1 MKLVSVFEIWAWLCI
16 LSDYS
21 VCMYVLQVGSDRGK
35 GYNVNVAWSGGLN
48 PPMGDA
54 EYLAAFRYYF
64 DAILVCLVSFAQ
76 IKNS

>member
-1 MKLVSVFEIWAWLCI
+1 
-16 LSDYS
+16 
-21 VCMYVLQVGSDRGK
+21 MYVLQVGSDRGK

-76 IKNS
+76 IKNSSFVIYKPSYHSKPVLLFFCHC